1 MTRLRLPAT
10 AILVAALATVAAVAA
25 AAPDGAPTAIAPSPA
40 VRDANGDNRL
50 ERLAADPRIVRENLA
65 GARPGRAARRK
76 QLIVFGQLS
85 DFQIVDEESPVR
97 GEFTDK
103 FGAPF
108 QDFFRTNGG
117 TTTQVVEAMVRRMR
131 SARSPINGR
140 RPQLVMTTGDN
151 VDSTQLNET
160 RWLID
165 LLDGGKL
172 VNPNSGVR
180 GSCGLPDDGHL
191 YDGARGG
198 DEYYEPDRS
207 GPGID
212 GPGYSPN
219 EAENV
224 ARAGLS
230 SSVRDF
236 PGLLEA
242 QNLPF
247 RSTGLGLPWYGI
259 FGNHD
264 SLLTGNFQRT
274 RALAR
279 AAQGCVKVT
288 EISPEALA
296 QAAPL
301 AAGGFT
307 QEEEGQAGRIL
318 IADVV
323 EAAQNPAANPD
334 RTEIVPRDARRLP
347 LKKRRYMREH
357 FRTSGAP
364 NGHGFNRANLRSGE
378 GNYVLRPGPGLVFLV
393 LDSVSDTGG
402 SRGNMGHAQFRWVH
416 RQLRRADRRHELV
429 LAFAH
434 HSLRTMNQL
443 VPSGFPGGDQHGDK
457 SSRVH
462 HGLGPDERVLPCRTR
477 RPGAQPRRNETLR
490 CLFLRHRSVIAYITG
505 HQHDNKVTPYPRRG
519 GGGFWEIVTASHIDW
534 PQQSR
539 LIDLFDN
546 RDGTLSLFGSMI
558 EHAGAPD
565 PGTAALR
572 THGRGTRQEVM
583 RIASISR
590 ELACNDPNSN
600 SGNGGPCASGDRR
613 SVSEGTARDR
623 NVELLLRNPFPRPA
637 VREPNGLG

>member
-1 MTRLRLPAT
+1 
-10 AILVAALATVAAVAA
+10 
-25 AAPDGAPTAIAPSPA
+25 
-40 VRDANGDNRL
+40 
-50 ERLAADPRIVRENLA
+50 
-65 GARPGRAARRK
+65 
-76 QLIVFGQLS
+76 VFGQLS
-85 DFQIVDEESPVR
+85 DFQIVDEESLLR

-108 QDFFRTNGG
+108 QDFYRTNGG

-131 SARSPINGR
+131 NAGSPINGR
-140 RPQLVMTTGDN
+140 RPKLVMTTGDN

-165 LLDGGKL
+165 LLDGNRL
-172 VNPNSGVR
+172 VDPNSGIP
-180 GSCGLPDDGHL
+180 GSCGLTDDGHL
-191 YDGARGG
+191 YDGSRGS

-212 GPGYSPN
+212 GPGYSPD

-224 ARAGLS
+224 SRAQRS

-242 QNLPF
+242 QNRPF

-264 SLLTGNFQRT
+264 SLLTGNFQRS

-288 EISPEALA
+288 EISGEALV
-296 QAAPL
+296 QAAAL

-307 QEEEGQAGRIL
+307 QQEEGQAGRVL
-318 IADVV
+318 IEDVLR
-323 EAAQNPAANPD
+323 AANDPAGNRD
-334 RTEIVPRDARRLP
+334 RTEIVPRDGRRLP

-357 FRTSGAP
+357 FRTRGAP
-364 NGHGFNRANLRSGE
+364 DGHGFTRANLRSGE
-378 GNYVLRPGPGLVFLV
+378 GNYMFRPRRGLVFLV

-402 SRGNMGHAQFRWVH
+402 SRGNMGHRQFRWIH

-443 VPSGFPGGDQHGDK
+443 LPSGFPGGDQQGDK

-462 HGLGPDERVLPCRTR
+462 HGLGPDDRVLPCRTR
-477 RPGAQPRRNETLR
+477 RADAAPRRNESLR
-490 CLFLRHRSVIAYITG
+490 CLFLRHRSVVAFITG
-505 HQHDNKVTPYPRRG
+505 HQHDNQITPYPG
-519 GGGFWEIVTASHIDW
+519 PKGGFWEIVTASHIDW

-539 LIDLFDN
+539 LIELFDN
-546 RDGTLSLFGSMI
+546 RDGTLSLFGSLI
-558 EHAGAPD
+558 EHAGAPN

-572 THGRGTRQEVM
+572 TQGRRTGREVM

-600 SGNGGPCASGDRR
+600 SGAGGPCASGERR
-613 SVSEGTARDR
+613 SLSEGKRRDR
-623 NVELLLRNPFPRPA
+623 NVELLLRNPFRV
-637 VREPNGLG
+637 VRSNR

>member
-1 MTRLRLPAT
+1 MSRPRLL
-10 AILVAALATVAAVAA
+10 LA
-25 AAPDGAPTAIAPSPA
+25 AAPLLVLVTAAAMAAPAGPSAVVPSPT

-50 ERLAADPRIVRENLA
+50 ERLGPDPRIVRQNLA
-65 GARPGRAARRK
+65 HPQRGRAARRS

-108 QDFFRTNGG
+108 QDFYRTNGG

-131 SARSPINGR
+131 SAHSQINGR
-140 RPQLVMTTGDN
+140 GPQLVMTTGDN

-160 RWLID
+160 RWMVD
-165 LLDGGKL
+165 LLDGRKL
-172 VNPNSGVR
+172 IDPNSGVP
-180 GSCGLPDDGHL
+180 GSCRLADDGHL

-212 GPGYSPN
+212 GPGYSPDG
-219 EAENV
+219 AENL
-224 ARAGLS
+224 ARTQLS
-230 SSVRDF
+230 NSVRDF

-242 QNLPF
+242 QNRPF
-247 RSTGLGLPWYGI
+247 RSTGLALPWYGI

-264 SLLTGNFQRT
+264 SLLTGNFQRSG
-274 RALAR
+274 ALAR
-279 AAQGCVKVT
+279 AAKGCVKVT
-288 EISPEALA
+288 EISDEALA

-307 QEEEGQAGRIL
+307 QEEEGRAGRIL
-318 IADVV
+318 ITDVL
-323 EAAQNPAANPD
+323 EAALDPAGHPD

-347 LKKRRYMREH
+347 LKKRRYMLEH
-357 FRTSGAP
+357 FRTAGAP
-364 NGHGFNRANLRSGE
+364 DGHGFTRANLRSGE
-378 GNYVLRPGPGLVFLV
+378 GNYAIRPRPGLVFLV

-402 SRGNMGHAQFRWVH
+402 SRGNMGHRQFRWIH
-416 RQLRRADRRHELV
+416 RQLRGADRRHELV

-443 VPSGFPGGDQHGDK
+443 VPSGFPGGDQQGDK

-462 HGLGPDERVLPCRTR
+462 HGLGPADSVTPCRTR
-477 RPGAQPRRNETLR
+477 RPGAAPRRNETLR
-490 CLFLRHRSVIAYITG
+490 CLFLRHRSVVAYIAG
-505 HQHDNKVTPYPRRG
+505 HEHDNRITPFRRR

-539 LIDLFDN
+539 LIELFDN

-565 PGTAALR
+565 PGTAPLR
-572 THGRGTRQEVM
+572 TQGRRTRREVM

-600 SGNGGPCASGDRR
+600 SGAGGPCASGARR
-613 SVSEGTARDR
+613 SVSEGKARDR
-623 NVELLLRNPFPRPA
+623 NVELLVRNPFSPAA
-637 VREPNGLG
+637 VRPPNGLG